1 MSHQSTSSD
10 SAAAYGSAGQQTVIT
25 EGPPIS
31 DEEATRRFEELYRT
45 HYQKIVTYAR
55 RRTRSADEADDVVS
69 ATFLVAWR
77 RLEDLVGADEPLAW
91 LYRVAY
97 LTLLNHRRD
106 AERTGRLTDK
116 AAAEYPNPAA
126 TIESTVEARDRL
138 AQVAAAAEILSEMDR
153 ELLRLVAWEELTH
166 SEIAEILGISRV
178 LVRTRLSR
186 ARRRLQAAYDK
197 RLGGK
202 RDKRLGGE
210 RSGGLDRD

>member
-1 MSHQSTSSD
+1 MSRPSTSSD
-10 SAAAYGSAGQQTVIT
+10 SAVAYGSAGQLTVIT

-31 DEEATRRFEELYRT
+31 DEEATRRFEELYRV

-91 LYRVAY
+91 LYRVAH

-116 AAAEYPNPAA
+116 AAGEYSNPVA

-138 AQVAAAAEILSEMDR
+138 AQVTAAAETLSEMDR

-186 ARRRLQAAYDK
+186 ARRRLQTAYDK
-197 RLGGK
+197 HLGG
-202 RDKRLGGE
+202 L

>member
-1 MSHQSTSSD
+1 MTTK
-10 SAAAYGSAGQQTVIT
+10 GS
-25 EGPPIS
+25 PIS
-31 DEEATRRFEELYRT
+31 DEEATRRFEELYAA
-45 HYQKIVTYAR
+45 HYRRIVTYTR
-55 RRTRSADEADDVVS
+55 RRTGSIDDADDVVS

-77 RLEDLVGADEPLAW
+77 RLEDLVSADEPLAW

-106 AERTGRLTDK
+106 AQRTGRLADK
-116 AAAEYPNPAA
+116 AAGEYSNPAA
-126 TIESTVEARDRL
+126 TIESTVEARGRL
-138 AQVAAAAEILSEMDR
+138 AQVVGAAETLSEMDR

-186 ARRRLQAAYDK
+186 ARRRLQTAYDK

-202 RDKRLGGE
+202 R
-210 RSGGLDRD
+210 SGGPDRD

>member
-1 MSHQSTSSD
+1 VSRPSTSSD
-10 SAAAYGSAGQQTVIT
+10 SAAAYGSTGQQTVT
-25 EGPPIS
+25 TDGPPIS
-31 DEEATRRFEELYRT
+31 DEEATRRFEELYAA
-45 HYQKIVTYAR
+45 HYRRIVTYTR
-55 RRTRSADEADDVVS
+55 RRTGSIDDADDVVS

-77 RLEDLVGADEPLAW
+77 RLEDLVSADEPLAW

-116 AAAEYPNPAA
+116 AAGEYSNPVA
-126 TIESTVEARDRL
+126 TIESTVETRDRL
-138 AQVAAAAEILSEMDR
+138 AQVTAAAETLSEMDR

-166 SEIAEILGISRV
+166 YEIAEILGISRV

-186 ARRRLQAAYDK
+186 ARRRLQTAYEK
-197 RLGGK
+197 RLGG
-202 RDKRLGGE
+202 L

>member
-1 MSHQSTSSD
+1 MSRPSTSSD
-10 SAAAYGSAGQQTVIT
+10 SAAAYASTSQLVVTT
-25 EGPPIS
+25 EGTSIS
-31 DEEATRRFEELYRT
+31 DEEATRRFEELYRA
-45 HYQKIVTYAR
+45 HYQRIVTYAR
-55 RRTRSADEADDVVS
+55 RRTRSANDADDVVG

-106 AERTGRLTDK
+106 TEKTGRLTDK
-116 AAAEYPNPAA
+116 AAGEYSNPVA
-126 TIESTVEARDRL
+126 TIESTVETRDRL
-138 AQVAAAAEILSEMDR
+138 AQVVGAAESLSEMDR

-186 ARRRLQAAYDK
+186 ARRRLQTAYDK
-197 RLGGK
+197 RLGGP
-202 RDKRLGGE
+202 

>member
-1 MSHQSTSSD
+1 MSRPSTSSNPTTGRGFSEP
-10 SAAAYGSAGQQTVIT
+10 SAVKPSR
-25 EGPPIS
+25 EPIS
-31 DEEATRRFEELYRT
+31 DAEATRRFEELYAA
-45 HYQKIVTYAR
+45 HYRRIVTYTR
-55 RRTRSADEADDVVS
+55 RRTGSIDDADDVVS

-106 AERTGRLTDK
+106 TEKTGRLTHK
-116 AAAEYPNPAA
+116 AAGEYSNPVA

-138 AQVAAAAEILSEMDR
+138 AQVTAAAETLSEIDR
-153 ELLRLVAWEELTH
+153 ELLQLVAWEELTH
-166 SEIAEILGISRV
+166 YEIAEILGISRV

-197 RLGGK
+197 RLDGK
-202 RDKRLGGE
+202 
-210 RSGGLDRD
+210 RSGGPDHD